1 MLSTIPTPIA
11 PLLLLILVGCSSL
24 SSEASGPL
32 ENLES
37 IALYADDGGDL
48 PGFSLP
54 DTRDDR
60 FDNRRLRGKW
70 SLLYFGYTHCP
81 DICPTALST
90 VAAAVRAVEKQTS
103 LDSLQVVFVTIDP
116 ERDDMA
122 TMKQYVHYFHPTFLG
137 ARADLDSVRPLT
149 RALGIQHYI
158 TKSHDGSLY
167 NVAHS
172 GDIAVIDPD
181 GKHIGMIQPPMDSK
195 AIAHD
200 LTQLLQTR

>member
-1 MLSTIPTPIA
+1 MRLRAPTSIA
-11 PLLLLILVGCSSL
+11 MLLLLTL
-24 SSEASGPL
+24 SGGLRSAPL
-32 ENLES
+32 DNLES
-37 IALYADDGGDL
+37 IALYEDEGGAL
-48 PGFSLP
+48 PAFSLP
-54 DTRDDR
+54 DTRGGR
-60 FDNRRLRGKW
+60 FDNTRLTGKW
-70 SLLYFGYTHCP
+70 SLLYFGYTQCP

-90 VAAAVRAVEKQTS
+90 VATAVRSVEKAVRT
-103 LDSLQVVFVTIDP
+103 DRLQVVFVTIDP
-116 ERDDMA
+116 QRDDMV
-122 TMKQYVHYFHPTFLG
+122 TMKRYVRYFHPSFLG

-158 TKSHDGSLY
+158 TQSLDGSLY

-181 GKHIGMIQPPMDSK
+181 GKHIGMIQSPMDSK